1 MLLYIMPYTYTTED
15 KHNIALREHND
26 IEKYH
31 KQALIGTMNL
41 SIGIIVT
48 GIMIIKYKFMS

>member
-1 MLLYIMPYTYTTED
+1 MPYAYTTED

-48 GIMIIKYKFMS
+48 GIMIIKYKFM